1 MNRKLIK
8 IFIPV
13 LKMVLYM
20 GRWQLST
27 PFMNVVIQIAKA
39 LGVVISWKQIALAN
53 LVCAP
58 PFYFIDKFILVAIDR
73 WVAKLEAKY
82 CN

>member
-8 IFIPV
+8 KFIPI
-13 LKMVLYM
+13 LKMVLYL

-39 LGVVISWKQIALAN
+39 LGIVISWKQVALAN
-53 LVCAP
+53 LFCAP
-58 PFYFIDKFILVAIDR
+58 PFYFIDKFILVVIDR

-82 CN
+82 C